1 METCPNRWRA
11 NQMPEEE
18 RDWAVA
24 GEERDDGV
32 GGVGDQMIMELSA
45 EEESSWR
52 GLGLLLEGEEEEMVW
67 EGGEK

>member
-1 METCPNRWRA
+1 
-11 NQMPEEE
+11 
-18 RDWAVA
+18 
-24 GEERDDGV
+24 
-32 GGVGDQMIMELSA
+32 MIMELSA

>member
-1 METCPNRWRA
+1 MMETCPNRWRA
-11 NQMPEEE
+11 NQMPE
-18 RDWAVA
+18 DWAVA